1 MKSHTFTL
9 PDIIT
14 LSVVSAIAISL
25 LLPAVIRSRS
35 GARDQQCSTNLK
47 QIGLALHN
55 YHAAYDTLPAGSGGT
70 TGGEDSDSNQGRL
83 GPLIAI
89 LPFIEQ
95 QKLWE
100 EISNPSFGAKTKRRF
115 PSMGPAPWYD
125 PTDYRQWSAA
135 PTEFLC
141 PDSDG
146 PAPEPVAGPPIVVTT
161 LAMQPGTDS
170 KSGSLAGMMTNYVA
184 CFGDGTYMQGELLTK
199 KDQSSVARAQRDRA
213 ASRGIFS
220 SSRAMKFRDCLD
232 GLSNTL
238 FYSESISGEGSN
250 ASLTKIATNVSDLSR
265 NPSLCLA
272 AHKDAD
278 AQWWDVR
285 RGGRWCDGALAIT
298 GFQTVLPP
306 NSPSCLSENG
316 SNEPIASVSS
326 HHPGGVHALFADGR
340 VVFLSNEIDCG
351 DPTQPGVSNADGYTP
366 ADSRSPY
373 GVWGALGSRAHKET
387 VDVQPHLKPF
397 QGSGHATNRDFTH
410 LWTDNT
416 GKVSLTAKFV
426 RLIDKVTVELEDTTG
441 ILHRVPLNT
450 LSDKDIVI
458 AVELSFVA
466 QP

>member
-1 MKSHTFTL
+1 MSA
-9 PDIIT
+9 
-14 LSVVSAIAISL
+14 VSAIAIGL
-25 LLPAVIRSRS
+25 LLPTVLRSRHL
-35 GARDQQCSTNLK
+35 ARNQQCDVNLK
-47 QIGLALHN
+47 QIALALHN
-55 YHAAYDTLPAGSGGT
+55 YHSAFNTLPAGCGGT
-70 TGGEDSDSNQGRL
+70 TGGEDTNSNQGRL

-100 EISNPSFGAKTKRRF
+100 EISNPSFGAKTKRMF
-115 PSMGPAPWYD
+115 PPMGPAPWYD
-125 PTDYRQWSAA
+125 PTDYRPWSAA
-135 PTEFLC
+135 PTAFLC

-161 LAMQPGTDS
+161 LAMPPGMDS
-170 KSGSLAGMMTNYVA
+170 DYGSLPGMMTNYVA
-184 CFGDGTYMQGELLTK
+184 CFGDGTHMQGELLK
-199 KDQSSVARAQRDRA
+199 KNDQSSVTRATRDRA

-220 SSRAMKFRDCLD
+220 SSGAMKFRDCLD

-238 FYSESISGEGSN
+238 LYSESISGEASN
-250 ASLTKIATNVSDLSR
+250 AGLAKIAINVSDLSR

-272 AHKDAD
+272 AHQDAN

-316 SNEPIASVSS
+316 IDEPIASVSS
-326 HHPGGVHALFADGR
+326 HHAGGVHVLFADGR
-340 VVFLSNEIDCG
+340 VAFIGNEIDCG
-351 DPTQPGVSNADGYTP
+351 DTTQPGVSNGDGYTP
-366 ADSRSPY
+366 AGSGSPY
-373 GVWGALGSRAHKET
+373 GVWGALGSRANRET

-397 QGSGHATNRDFTH
+397 RASGHPRNEDFTH
-410 LWTDNT
+410 RWTDNT
-416 GKVSLTAKFV
+416 GKINLTAKFV

-450 LSDKDIVI
+450 LSDQDIII
-458 AVELSFVA
+458 AVELSFAA